1 MRTAWLFLSLP
12 FALACTEEVESTDI
26 RTSGIFPE
34 IRVTARGNGRS
45 VVDVQLK
52 VGGSDSNTYLE
63 LRGEDTLTVTVG
75 DDVRT
80 MDEVDSNTYRATFP
94 VDAEDTEF
102 IVTFDRG
109 DEDDGAPASTVR
121 LPAPFDLTV
130 TTTVASR
137 ATDPVE
143 FSWEPPGSGSVDWN
157 TDGDCTIDERDDT
170 ADDGEASIPV
180 GRIETFES
188 DKDEEC
194 EVELEVI
201 RSASGEIDP
210 AFTEG
215 GNIVARQV
223 RTGSF
228 TSTP

>member
-1 MRTAWLFLSLP
+1 MRRSNCSELS
-12 FALACTEEVESTDI
+12 
-26 RTSGIFPE
+26 R
-34 IRVTARGNGRS
+34 RGTRI
-45 VVDVQLK
+45 
-52 VGGSDSNTYLE
+52 E
-63 LRGEDTLTVTVG
+63 
-75 DDVRT
+75 
-80 MDEVDSNTYRATFP
+80 
-94 VDAEDTEF
+94 
-102 IVTFDRG
+102 
-109 DEDDGAPASTVR
+109 
-121 LPAPFDLTV
+121 
-130 TTTVASR
+130 
-137 ATDPVE
+137 
-143 FSWEPPGSGSVDWN
+143 PGSPQLIVVMAHWCPHCQAEIPRIVDWN